1 MEKMNLIEEATKS
14 YKKLPPEKKL
24 LVLGIMQGIMI
35 EHPQNEKDD
44 KSNKKVECG
53 V

>member
-24 LVLGIMQGIMI
+24 LVLGIMQ
-35 EHPQNEKDD
+35 KDD